1 MSETVAEQITAQPVD
16 PAFLVDPNAPEYQFN
31 PGIASEI
38 NKMIAV
44 SKGAVNKDEI
54 LYDGNFIRTNGNT
67 TEYFKLKGEE
77 NGYKYWP
84 GEGWYQVNIR

>member
-1 MSETVAEQITAQPVD
+1 MIT
-16 PAFLVDPNAPEYQFN
+16 
-31 PGIASEI
+31 
-38 NKMIAV
+38 V

-84 GEGWYQVNIR
+84 GEGWYKFNIR